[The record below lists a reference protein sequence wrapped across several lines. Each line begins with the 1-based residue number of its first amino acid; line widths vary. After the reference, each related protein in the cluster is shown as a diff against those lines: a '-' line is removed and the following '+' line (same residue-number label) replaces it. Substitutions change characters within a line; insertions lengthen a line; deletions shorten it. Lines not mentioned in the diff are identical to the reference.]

1 MSENFEQYREAA
13 EEALERKKEAEEK
26 ELNRQRLELEMRGE
40 AVAAASKEK
49 VRREALRAWQTN
61 GGSIAEFAAQWEK
74 LYAAILFER
83 TVGDVTKPKSG
94 GRRVTTL

>member
-49 VRREALRAWQTN
+49 VRRDTLRHWQAN
-61 GGSIAEFAAQWEK
+61 GGSLAEFDKVWEK
-74 LYAAILFER
+74 LYSAIVFER
-83 TVGDVTKPKSG
+83 TVGDVTKSG